1 MDRMADRSAHP
12 ARTAPAAGRPAACSG
27 ALALAILLVAGLAAP
42 AHGQEPDST
51 TATLSGQ
58 VVSAM
63 TGGPLSD
70 ARVLLKGSGHGS
82 FTDSTGHFTIRDAPA
97 GRDTLQVSL
106 IGFAEE
112 QVTLNLK
119 PDHTTNVTLM
129 LSETVL
135 RVEDITVEV
144 RSPRREIG
152 KLSGFW
158 DRERQG
164 LGEFITPEEVEE
176 ANPQHGSDLLRM
188 VSGVRVGAYRF
199 GQAPVSFSRARQ
211 GCQPTYYLDGIL
223 RQNMHIDDLNRDDI
237 LAIEVYR
244 GASETPPQFK
254 FGGRSC
260 GTIVIWTREGRDRRT
275 RASGN

>member
-1 MDRMADRSAHP
+1 MDHALQR
-12 ARTAPAAGRPAACSG
+12 RTVLELLAG
-27 ALALAILLVAGLAAP
+27 ALLLSALLASPAGAQDA
-42 AHGQEPDST
+42 DST
-51 TATLSGQ
+51 TANLTGQ

-63 TGGPLSD
+63 TGGPLAD
-70 ARVLLKGSGHGS
+70 ARVLLKSSGRGA

-112 QVTLNLK
+112 QVPLTLEA
-119 PDHTTNVTLM
+119 DHTTRVTLM

-158 DRERQG
+158 DRQKMG
-164 LGEFITPEEVEE
+164 LGQFITPEEIEE

-188 VSGVRVGAYRF
+188 VPGVRVGPYRF
-199 GQAPVSFSRARQ
+199 GRAPVSIGRARQ
-211 GCQPTYYLDGIL
+211 GCPPTYYVDGVR
-223 RQNMHIDDLNRDDI
+223 RQDWHIDDMNRDDL

-244 GASETPPQFK
+244 GPSETPAQYK
-254 FGGRSC
+254 FGGRTC

-275 RASGN
+275 RAGNRD

>member
-1 MDRMADRSAHP
+1 MALLLAAVLAGP
-12 ARTAPAAGRPAACSG
+12 AR
-27 ALALAILLVAGLAAP
+27 
-42 AHGQEPDST
+42 GQEAEADST
-51 TATLSGQ
+51 TATLTGQ

-63 TGGPLSD
+63 TGGPLPD
-70 ARVLLKGSGHGS
+70 ARVLLKTSGHGS

-112 QVTLNLK
+112 QVPLTLEA
-119 PDHTTNVTLM
+119 DRTTRVTLM

-144 RSPRREIG
+144 RSTRREIG

-158 DRERQG
+158 DRERRG
-164 LGEFITPEEVEE
+164 LGDFITPEEIEE

-199 GQAPVSFSRARQ
+199 GRAPVTFSRARQ
-211 GCQPTYYLDGIL
+211 GCQPTYYLDGVL
-223 RQNMHIDDLNRDDI
+223 RRNMHIDDLNRDDL
-237 LAIEVYR
+237 LAIEVYS
-244 GASETPPQFK
+244 GPAETPPQFN

-275 RASGN
+275 RAGNRR